1 MSLTGQLSWAKERQI
16 ERHIHGQRQRQ
27 TWSWARQTRWNL
39 WSHCRPG
46 RSLQSVPEK
55 SGKMTILTTNDQAP
69 DKRGISALMNSPQ
82 KSSIKNKKN
91 KTKMKQGETWSSRS
105 DGLQPNVRITLSR
118 ERERDIIHED
128 EDSISSWKPIQI
140 YKSFHTVRTRFTQKP
155 SNYIWLLSNPVKAL
169 SFNFP
174 TTCPSS
180 SVDIAPPP
188 PLKNQNQNLVLK
200 RKKASEWRERF
211 R

>member
-1 MSLTGQLSWAKERQI
+1 MDKDKDK
-16 ERHIHGQRQRQ
+16 
-27 TWSWARQTRWNL
+27 
-39 WSHCRPG
+39 PG
-46 RSLQSVPEK
+46 HE
-55 SGKMTILTTNDQAP
+55 P
-69 DKRGISALMNSPQ
+69 DKLVETYGAIAVLVDLSNQFLKKVEKWPYWQPMIKLLTKGESVLLWTAPQ

-140 YKSFHTVRTRFTQKP
+140 YKSFQTVRTRFTQKP

-188 PLKNQNQNLVLK
+188 PLKN
-200 RKKASEWRERF
+200 
-211 R
+211 